1 MNGKIYIDRM
11 DKSDAERLRILLSRW
26 SEVSLGPGEEEE
38 LGRLVERIERDTGN
52 ARLDCP
58 LFDIADESAPV
69 YDLYVSLRDMRL
81 SERESEELDLFV
93 GNLAAEEETENALRK
108 RRTGRSAWIRII
120 SAAACI
126 LIIFG
131 LIFVVDNSFDD
142 REPPTRLS
150 MDTSGRLD
158 SAGEHGMAR
167 AMVTAEIPADGI
179 TESGQS
185 NLDRQDEDANS
196 KEWSDKRGNSSY
208 RYSGPMKSFNS
219 SNSHVYNQETEWE
232 RCKRLLKEMDLDSR
246 LIGDPAME
254 ILGGDLDVQI
264 STKVIVRD
272 LIKEIA
278 PAGTSLM

>member
-52 ARLDCP
+52 AGLDCP
-58 LFDIADESAPV
+58 VFDIADESAPV

-93 GNLAAEEETENALRK
+93 GNLAAEEEKENALRK
-108 RRTGRSAWIRII
+108 RRTGRSAWIRMI

-142 REPPTRLS
+142 REPATRLS

-158 SAGEHGMAR
+158 SAREHGIAR

-185 NLDRQDEDANS
+185 NLDRQNEDANS
-196 KEWSDKRGNSSY
+196 KERSDKRGNSSY

-246 LIGDPAME
+246 LLGEPAME
-254 ILGGDLDVQI
+254 ILGNDFDVRI
-264 STKVIVRD
+264 STKVVIRDLVRD
-272 LIKEIA
+272 IA
-278 PAGTSLM
+278 PEGTSIM

>member
-52 ARLDCP
+52 AGLDCP
-58 LFDIADESAPV
+58 VFDIADESAPV

-93 GNLAAEEETENALRK
+93 GNLAAEEEKENALRK
-108 RRTGRSAWIRII
+108 RRTGRSAWIRMI

-142 REPPTRLS
+142 REPATRLS

-167 AMVTAEIPADGI
+167 AMVAAEIPTDGF
-179 TESGQS
+179 TESRQS
-185 NLDRQDEDANS
+185 NLDSPDGSSNS
-196 KEWSDKRGNSSY
+196 KDRFDKRGNSSY

-219 SNSHVYNQETEWE
+219 SNSHVYKQETEWE

-246 LIGDPAME
+246 LLGEPAME
-254 ILGGDLDVQI
+254 ILGNDFDVRI
-264 STKVIVRD
+264 STKVVIRDLVRD
-272 LIKEIA
+272 IA
-278 PAGTSLM
+278 PEGTSIM

>member
-1 MNGKIYIDRM
+1 M

-52 ARLDCP
+52 AGLDCP
-58 LFDIADESAPV
+58 VFDIADESAPV